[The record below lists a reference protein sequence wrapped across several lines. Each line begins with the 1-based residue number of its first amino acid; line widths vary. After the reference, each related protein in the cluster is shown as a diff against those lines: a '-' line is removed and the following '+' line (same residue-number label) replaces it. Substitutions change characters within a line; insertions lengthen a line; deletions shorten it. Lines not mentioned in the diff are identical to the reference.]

1 MSQIGELAQSIFDV
15 EFDSDAGAVS
25 FDHIFNWLK
34 ENLGLLNTLINTS
47 FAGEDPNM
55 GIEAEA
61 IYKELYLYNYY
72 NKQARNVLR
81 GITATTNAGDNI
93 LQVSDGDNSIS
104 FVNRN
109 EVSKVY
115 RDLAKDSKSRMD
127 NLVAKY
133 NIFSSKPLQVG
144 GIEAGSIGESAD
156 AGVQFG
162 SGSDDQIFDGG
173 ADEAL
178 ETEEDQILANGEVLD
193 GGQDGN
199 QNEGLIDG
207 GED

>member
-1 MSQIGELAQSIFDV
+1 MSQISELAQNIFET
-15 EFDSDAGAVS
+15 EFDQDTTAVTYN
-25 FDHIFNWLK
+25 HIFSWMK

-47 FAGEDPNM
+47 FVGEDPDM
-55 GIEAEA
+55 GIEAES
-61 IYKELYLYNYY
+61 IYKELFLYNYY

-127 NLVAKY
+127 TLVAKY
-133 NIFSSKPLQVG
+133 NIYGARPLQVG
-144 GIEAGSIGESAD
+144 GYEAGAVIICCDSGT
-156 AGVQFG
+156 QFG
-162 SGSDDQIFDGG
+162 GGNDDQF
-173 ADEAL
+173 L
-178 ETEEDQILANGEVLD
+178 
-193 GGQDGN
+193 
-199 QNEGLIDG
+199 DG
-207 GED
+207 GEDT

>member
-15 EFDSDAGAVS
+15 EFDANTNAVTYNQV
-25 FDHIFNWLK
+25 FNWLK

-47 FAGEDPNM
+47 FTGEDPNM

-61 IYKELYLYNYY
+61 IYKELYLYNFY

-127 NLVAKY
+127 ALVAKY
-133 NIFSSKPLQVG
+133 NIYASKPLQVG
-144 GIEAGSIGESAD
+144 GYEAGSVTYLCDPGT
-156 AGVQFG
+156 QFG
-162 SGSDDQIFDGG
+162 SGDDDQLFDSSGNGG
-173 ADEAL
+173 GDEIIDAG
-178 ETEEDQILANGEVLD
+178 EEGSFV
-193 GGQDGN
+193 
-199 QNEGLIDG
+199 DG
-207 GED
+207 GEDL

>member
-1 MSQIGELAQSIFDV
+1 MSQIAQLAQNIFET
-15 EFDSDAGAVS
+15 EFDSDTNAVTYN
-25 FDHIFNWLK
+25 HIFSWMK

-47 FAGEDPNM
+47 FVGEDPDM
-55 GIEAEA
+55 GMEAEA
-61 IYKELYLYNYY
+61 IYKELFLYNYY

-115 RDLAKDSKSRMD
+115 RDMAKDSKSRMD

-133 NIFSSKPLQVG
+133 NIYASKPLQVG
-144 GIEAGSIGESAD
+144 GLEADSSIILSAGS
-156 AGVQFG
+156 QFG
-162 SGSDDQIFDGG
+162 DGIG
-173 ADEAL
+173 
-178 ETEEDQILANGEVLD
+178 D
-193 GGQDGN
+193 GI
-199 QNEGLIDG
+199 IDG
-207 GED
+207 GEDT

>member
-1 MSQIGELAQSIFDV
+1 MSQIAELAQSIFET
-15 EFDSDAGAVS
+15 EFDEDITAVTY
-25 FDHIFNWLK
+25 DHIFSWMK

-47 FAGEDPNM
+47 FVGEDPDM

-61 IYKELYLYNYY
+61 IYKELFLYNYY

-127 NLVAKY
+127 TLVAKY
-133 NIFSSKPLQVG
+133 NIYGAKPLQVG
-144 GIEAGSIGESAD
+144 GYEAGVVNTCCDSGS
-156 AGVQFG
+156 QFG
-162 SGSDDQIFDGG
+162 SGNDDQI
-173 ADEAL
+173 
-178 ETEEDQILANGEVLD
+178 LD
-193 GGQDGN
+193 GGQD
-199 QNEGLIDG
+199 QIQILDG
-207 GED
+207 GGDQISDNTEIMDSGEDT

>member
-1 MSQIGELAQSIFDV
+1 MSQLAELAQNIFET
-15 EFDSDAGAVS
+15 EFDSDTTAVS
-25 FDHIFNWLK
+25 YNYIFSWMK

-47 FAGEDPNM
+47 FVGEDPNM

-61 IYKELYLYNYY
+61 IYKELFLYNYY

-115 RDLAKDSKSRMD
+115 RDMAKDSKSKMD

-133 NIFSSKPLQVG
+133 NIYASKPLQVG
-144 GIEAGSIGESAD
+144 GYEAGATIVCCIGT
-156 AGVQFG
+156 QFG
-162 SGSDDQIFDGG
+162 NGNDDQI
-173 ADEAL
+173 
-178 ETEEDQILANGEVLD
+178 
-193 GGQDGN
+193 
-199 QNEGLIDG
+199 IDG
-207 GED
+207 GEDT